1 LTIGFNEMTK
11 HHILE
16 TLPDTLRQEAE
27 SRIQVMPFAPGQIV
41 FRAGDHCQ
49 GLPLVLS
56 GSVKVQMTGLSGHS
70 IVLYRMGADDICTL
84 SIGCLM
90 TGKGYRA
97 EAVVEEDTLAAMVPR
112 GLFDRLMEQSAGFR
126 QAVMES
132 YGRRL
137 DDLMLLVEEVAFRR
151 MDERLEAWLLAS
163 GGGAG
168 HRQGSGQPP
177 AQGAGASGQ
186 GEIVPGLHRFDRTDE
201 DYRPQWHLAGKAY
214 RHIMAIGSGDIGI
227 GPVQALGQ
235 LFNQL

>member
-1 LTIGFNEMTK
+1 MTIGFNEMTK

-151 MDERLEAWLLAS
+151 MDERLEAWLLAR
-163 GGGAG
+163 GGTGSIHITHQELAVELG
-168 HRQGSGQPP
+168 TAREVVSRLLKELERQGKVKLSRGCIALTGRMRTTGPSG
-177 AQGAGASGQ
+177 
-186 GEIVPGLHRFDRTDE
+186 T
-201 DYRPQWHLAGKAY
+201 
-214 RHIMAIGSGDIGI
+214 
-227 GPVQALGQ
+227 
-235 LFNQL
+235 